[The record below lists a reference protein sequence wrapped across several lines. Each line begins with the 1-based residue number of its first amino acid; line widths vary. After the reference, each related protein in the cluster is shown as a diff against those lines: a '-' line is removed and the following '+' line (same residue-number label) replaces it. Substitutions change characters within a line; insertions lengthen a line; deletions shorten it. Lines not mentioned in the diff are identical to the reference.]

1 MSDIF
6 VSYRRVDSAG
16 WTGRLV
22 ATLKEQFG
30 EDAVFKDIDMIQ
42 PGVDFVEAIRA
53 AVGSC
58 KVLLAVIGPGWL
70 RALGDV
76 GRDRRN
82 GADDYV
88 RTEISAALNR
98 KVPVIPVLIGGAGM
112 PRQDDLPTDLEALA
126 RRNAIEVSDT
136 RWDYDS
142 ERLVAAL
149 ERTLGRAALRPSTG
163 KPGAPT
169 NPGSKKEL
177 SGKAIGSLVVLIVGF
192 LVASGP
198 GVVDA
203 ILGLVT
209 TFGGLALAL
218 GAIMDVS
225 SGRVGGRA
233 LAITMAGIYGAMAL
247 WTVVAVVARLSG
259 AVPGS

>member
-6 VSYRRVDSAG
+6 VSYRRADSAG

-22 ATLKEQFG
+22 ETLKEQFG
-30 EDAVFKDIDMIQ
+30 EDAVFKDIDTIQ
-42 PGVDFVEAIRA
+42 PGVDFVDAIRA

-58 KVLLAVIGPGWL
+58 KVLLAVIGPDWL
-70 RALGDV
+70 TALGEV
-76 GRDRRN
+76 GRDRRH
-82 GADDYV
+82 GADYV
-88 RTEISAALNR
+88 RTEISAALDR
-98 KVPVIPVLIGGAGM
+98 KVRVIPVLVGGAGM

-149 ERTLGRAALRPSTG
+149 ERALGRAALRPSPP
-163 KPGAPT
+163 KPVSP
-169 NPGSKKEL
+169 NPGSEKEM
-177 SGKAIGSLVVLIVGF
+177 SGKAIGSLVVLVVGF

-198 GVVDA
+198 GVVDV
-203 ILGLVT
+203 ILGLMT

-225 SGRVGGRA
+225 SGRVRGKG